1 MFFSSGSSS
10 DDSPYQL
17 SRARRRE
24 SNSAQEENYSLFN
37 MELIKKFHNARS
49 PSSSPSGNITV
60 ADSGFE
66 SPKPFNSMTWLT
78 YNFSLQYPYIIQQTG
93 SENAQTYQVKI
104 GQFTVV

>member
-66 SPKPFNSMTWLT
+66 SPKPFNSMT
-78 YNFSLQYPYIIQQTG
+78 
-93 SENAQTYQVKI
+93 
-104 GQFTVV
+104 